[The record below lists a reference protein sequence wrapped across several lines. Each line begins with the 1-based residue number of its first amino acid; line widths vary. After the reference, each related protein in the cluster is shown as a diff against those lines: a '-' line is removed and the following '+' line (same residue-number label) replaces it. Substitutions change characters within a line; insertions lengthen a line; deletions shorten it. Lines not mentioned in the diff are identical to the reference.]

1 MAHEAFRVVSE
12 PLVSKG
18 KAEYYVCGAAG
29 RKLITRLDKDT
40 SPQNHAYSGLRR
52 GDIVAFD
59 GLRDEGKRFKVEKG
73 TRVIIRRGEA
83 GRT

>member
-1 MAHEAFRVVSE
+1 MSE

-18 KAEYYVCGAAG
+18 KAEYYVCGVAG
-29 RKLITRLDKDT
+29 RKLITRLDKDR

-52 GDIVAFD
+52 GDIVVFE

-73 TRVIIRRGEA
+73 TRVIIRSGI
-83 GRT
+83 TPWSK

>member
-1 MAHEAFRVVSE
+1 MVSE

-18 KAEYYVCGAAG
+18 KAEYVCSRRSG

-40 SPQNHAYSGLRR
+40 SPQNQAYSGLRR

-73 TRVIIRRGEA
+73 TRVSIRRGGLEKRERRDSA
-83 GRT
+83 G